1 MYEELVIIALGGN
14 AIKQADEK
22 GTTEEQFKNVDT
34 TAKQITRIC
43 KAGYLQVLTHG
54 NGPQA
59 GALLI
64 QQEEAKSI
72 VPPQTL
78 ACCGAMTQGQIG
90 WMFQNRIGYH
100 FSRQG
105 LNYPVT
111 TMITQVVVDRDDP
124 DFQDPSKPVGPF
136 YTEKEAMALK
146 NEKGY
151 IVKEAKPGREKGW
164 RRVVPSPKPVDIYEK
179 KAIRQLLDIE
189 ALVIVSGGGGIPI
202 VKEEDGSFSGVDA
215 VIDKD
220 LTADKLGQVLN
231 ADYLLILTDVENAY
245 INFNKPDQKTLETIT
260 LSEAQRYQEKG
271 QFAAGSMGPKMDAAM
286 RFVRR
291 GGKAAII
298 TSLDKALDALEGKT
312 GTRIVNN

>member
-231 ADYLLILTDVENAY
+231 ADYLLILTDVENVY
-245 INFNKPDQKTLETIT
+245 INFNKPNQKTLETIT
-260 LSEAQRYQEKG
+260 LSEAQRYQEEG

>member
-260 LSEAQRYQEKG
+260 LSEAQRYQEEG

-312 GTRIVNN
+312 GTRILNN

>member
-260 LSEAQRYQEKG
+260 LSEAQRYQEEG